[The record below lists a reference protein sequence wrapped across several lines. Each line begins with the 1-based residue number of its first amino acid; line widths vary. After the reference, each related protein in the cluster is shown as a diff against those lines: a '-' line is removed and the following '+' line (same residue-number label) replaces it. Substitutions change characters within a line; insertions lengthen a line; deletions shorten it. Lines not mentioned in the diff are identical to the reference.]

1 VLQRVWALQHRA
13 RSPQPARPI
22 PAGVTTVG
30 GRQILSASTA
40 AEVGRPD
47 CARRAHCR
55 PWSIRARGN
64 KTESENHVPA
74 AAATLASLRKADDG
88 WRCGMA
94 RPANATERRWWTV
107 ARGGEAAA
115 AAAPQYSHSAHARG

>member
-1 VLQRVWALQHRA
+1 MLQRVWALQHRA

-47 CARRAHCR
+47 CARRALCR

-74 AAATLASLRKADDG
+74 AAAATLASLRMAEDG

-94 RPANATERRWWTV
+94 RPANATERRRRWWTV
-107 ARGGEAAA
+107 ARGGE
-115 AAAPQYSHSAHARG
+115 AAPQYSHSAHARG